1 MNISNWYKMEFVV
14 IFIFCFVLVAFG
26 YGFLASF
33 TRLFYRNKPKAELSY
48 VEKLIK
54 EGGASFGQ
62 RITLFWASVFGSLVV
77 PYCYL
82 LAAVLTGLY
91 LYIYL

>member
-1 MNISNWYKMEFVV
+1 MNISNWHTMEFVV
-14 IFIFCFVLVAFG
+14 IFLFCFVLVAFG
-26 YGFLASF
+26 YAFLSSF
-33 TRLFYRNKPKAELSY
+33 TRLFYRNRRKAELSY
-48 VEKLIK
+48 VENLIK

>member
-1 MNISNWYKMEFVV
+1 MEFVV
-14 IFIFCFVLVAFG
+14 VFLFCFVLVSFG
-26 YGFLASF
+26 YAFLASF
-33 TRLFYRNKPKAELSY
+33 TRLFYKNKRRAELSY
-48 VEKLIK
+48 VENLIK

-82 LAAVLTGLY
+82 LAAVITGFY
-91 LYIYL
+91 LLIY